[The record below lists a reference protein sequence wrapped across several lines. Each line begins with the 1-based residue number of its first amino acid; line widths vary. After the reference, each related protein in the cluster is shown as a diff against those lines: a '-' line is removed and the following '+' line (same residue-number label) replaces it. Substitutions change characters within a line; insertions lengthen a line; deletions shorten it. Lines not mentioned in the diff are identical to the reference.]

1 MEVIVSARVT
11 REDNSKDNIVKVDNF
26 RLRRPDIEI
35 SVSFLTLY
43 MYVTIS
49 IYHLL
54 LNVYCMCYSFEMIL
68 FVF

>member
-1 MEVIVSARVT
+1 MEVIVSATVT
-11 REDNSKDNIVKVDNF
+11 REDNSKVNIVKVDNF

-35 SVSFLTLY
+35 RVSLLTLY
-43 MYVTIS
+43 MYVTFS

-54 LNVYCMCYSFEMIL
+54 LNVYGMCYSFEMIL

>member
-1 MEVIVSARVT
+1 MEVIVSATVT
-11 REDNSKDNIVKVDNF
+11 REDNSKVNIVKVDNF

-54 LNVYCMCYSFEMIL
+54 LNVYRMCYSFEMIL

>member
-1 MEVIVSARVT
+1 MEVIVSATVT
-11 REDNSKDNIVKVDNF
+11 REDNSKVNIVKVDNF

-35 SVSFLTLY
+35 RVSLLTLY
-43 MYVTIS
+43 MFVTFS

-54 LNVYCMCYSFEMIL
+54 LNVYRMCYSFEMIL